1 LKQFLKYFDAFTDV
15 AILDESTS
23 ALSLDAEEFVY
34 RRCVDLGMTLISV
47 GHRKS
52 LKKFHQSILQLGV
65 EKNGEWKLTQLS
77 KK

>member
-1 LKQFLKYFDAFTDV
+1 M
-15 AILDESTS
+15 
-23 ALSLDAEEFVY
+23 EEFVY

>member
-1 LKQFLKYFDAFTDV
+1 LNNILKCFDTFTDV

-23 ALSLDAEEFVY
+23 ALSLDVEEFVY

-65 EKNGEWKLTQLS
+65 DKNGEWKLTQL
-77 KK
+77 